1 MSYRVSGLDPAPFLH
16 LYHLSDEALREH
28 RAVRYVAGTT
38 GGFPDRV
45 ELRDARPGESLL
57 LVNYEHQPADTP
69 YRSRHAV
76 FVLEGATTAATFY
89 DEIPLLFR
97 KRMMSLRAFTTQDML
112 HDAKVMLGDAMEPT
126 VQEWLAD
133 DRVAY
138 IHAHYA
144 GPGCYAGRIDRA

>member
-28 RAVRYVAGTT
+28 GAVRHVAGTT
-38 GGFPDRV
+38 GGFPDRI

-76 FVLEGATTAATFY
+76 FVLEGATTPGLFH
-89 DEIPLLFR
+89 DEIPPLFR
-97 KRMMSLRAFTTQDML
+97 KRMMSVRAFTAGGMI
-112 HDAKVMLGDAMEPT
+112 HDAALVLGDAMEPT
-126 VQEWLAD
+126 ILEWLAD

-144 GPGCYAGRIDRA
+144 AWGCYAGRIDRA

>member
-1 MSYRVSGLDPAPFLH
+1 MSYRISGLDPAPFVH
-16 LYHLSDEALREH
+16 LYHLPDEALRAH
-28 RAVRYVAGTT
+28 RAVRCVAGAE

-45 ELRDARPGESLL
+45 ELRDALPGESLL

-76 FVLEGATTAATFY
+76 FVLEGATRAAIFH

-97 KRMMSLRAFTTQDML
+97 SRMMSLRAFDKQGML
-112 HDAKVMLGDAMEPT
+112 QEAAVVLGDAMEPT

-133 DRVAY
+133 ERVDY

-144 GPGCYAGRIDRA
+144 GPGCYAGRIDRN

>member
-1 MSYRVSGLDPAPFLH
+1 MSYRISGLDPAPFLH
-16 LYHLSDEALREH
+16 LYHLSDEALHEH
-28 RAVRYVAGTT
+28 RAVRHVAGTT
-38 GGFPDRV
+38 GGYPDRV
-45 ELRDARPGESLL
+45 ELRDALPGESLL

-76 FVLEGATTAATFY
+76 YLLEGATTAATFY

-97 KRMMSLRAFTTQDML
+97 RRMMSLRAFTAQDML
-112 HDAKVMLGDAMEPT
+112 HVATVVLGDAMEPT
-126 VQEWLAD
+126 VHEWLAD

-144 GPGCYAGRIDRA
+144 GAGCYAARIDRA

>member
-1 MSYRVSGLDPAPFLH
+1 MAYRISGLDPAPFAH
-16 LYHLSDEALREH
+16 LYHLDDEALREH
-28 RAVRYVAGTT
+28 RAVRYIAGAD
-38 GGFPDRV
+38 GGFPDRI

-69 YRSRHAV
+69 YKSRHAV
-76 FVLEGATTAATFY
+76 FVLEGASQAAVFT
-89 DEIPLLFR
+89 DEIPPLFR
-97 KRMMSLRAFTTQDML
+97 TRMMSLRAFDAQGML
-112 HDAKVMLGDAMEPT
+112 QEATVVFGDAMEPT
-126 VQEWLAD
+126 VQEWLTD

>member
-1 MSYRVSGLDPAPFLH
+1 MSYRISGLDPTPFIH
-16 LYHLSDEALREH
+16 LYHLPDEALHAH
-28 RAVRYVAGTT
+28 RAARYVAGAE

-76 FVLEGATTAATFY
+76 FVLEGATTAATFH

-97 KRMMSLRAFTTQDML
+97 RRMMSLRAFDAQDML
-112 HDAKVMLGDAMEPT
+112 QEAAVMLGDAMEPT

-133 DRVAY
+133 ERVAY

-144 GPGCYAGRIDRA
+144 GPGCYAGRIDRG